1 MKQLGFQLGACDQD
15 LFFQSFEPL
24 HQIIHNFL
32 IGNDPCCM
40 DSVMMGIEAHQG
52 EQMIFPV
59 ICPKCCTHGNHSIV
73 TKCKHGFTLCRFL
86 DA

>member
-1 MKQLGFQLGACDQD
+1 
-15 LFFQSFEPL
+15 
-24 HQIIHNFL
+24 
-32 IGNDPCCM
+32 
-40 DSVMMGIEAHQG
+40 
-52 EQMIFPV
+52 MIFPV